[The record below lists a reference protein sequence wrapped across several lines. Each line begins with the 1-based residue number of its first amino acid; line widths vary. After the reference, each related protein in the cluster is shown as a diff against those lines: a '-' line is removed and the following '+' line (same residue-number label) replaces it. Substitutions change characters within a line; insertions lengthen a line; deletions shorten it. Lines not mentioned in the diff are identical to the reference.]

1 MKFWGHIISSEGI
14 KADPEKVKAIQE
26 MASTT
31 NKRKV
36 RRFMGMV
43 NYLSKFSSKPLFDV
57 IRQKSLWYWGINQQA
72 AFESIKNELSK
83 ALMLCSFDLKKNS
96 RVSADATKTPIGA
109 VLLQS
114 AEGGPW
120 QPIEHI
126 SRKMTDLDY
135 D

>member
-57 IRQKSLWYWGINQQA
+57 IRQKKLWYWGINQQA

-83 ALMLCSFDLKKNS
+83 APVLCSFDLRRIVEFRLMPVKRLRNNFANS
-96 RVSADATKTPIGA
+96 GSFAKSFRSC
-109 VLLQS
+109 S
-114 AEGGPW
+114 
-120 QPIEHI
+120 
-126 SRKMTDLDY
+126 
-135 D
+135 

>member
-57 IRQKSLWYWGINQQA
+57 IRQKKLWYWGINQQA
-72 AFESIKNELSK
+72 AFESIKN
-83 ALMLCSFDLKKNS
+83 
-96 RVSADATKTPIGA
+96 
-109 VLLQS
+109 
-114 AEGGPW
+114 
-120 QPIEHI
+120 
-126 SRKMTDLDY
+126 
-135 D
+135 

>member
-83 ALMLCSFDLKKNS
+83 APVLCSFDLRRIVEFRLMPVKRLLGQFSYK
-96 RVSADATKTPIGA
+96 VQKV
-109 VLLQS
+109 VLGSL
-114 AEGGPW
+114 
-120 QPIEHI
+120 
-126 SRKMTDLDY
+126 
-135 D
+135 